1 MKYRNIKEKKYKK
14 LSLEVLLKI
23 FYAYDITSRDL
34 GELKGEFLKTVYL
47 PTQYINQIDE
57 IINLYKNN
65 SDYIDNLISSHLSD
79 WRFER
84 LGKIEKAILRIGVS
98 YIYFLKQTL
107 TSDAY
112 NREIRYIISF
122 LLEILECY
130 GGIKKSVKFV
140 NGILGKISRQQEIH
154 IISA

>member
-23 FYAYDITSRDL
+23 FYAYDITSKDL
-34 GELKGEFLKTVYL
+34 SKLKEEFLKTVYL
-47 PTQYINQIDE
+47 PTQCINQIDE

-140 NGILGKISRQQEIH
+140 NGILGKISRQQEINT
-154 IISA
+154 ISA

>member
-34 GELKGEFLKTVYL
+34 VELKEEFLKTVYL
-47 PTQYINQIDE
+47 PTQYIKQIDE
-57 IINLYKNN
+57 IINLYKNS
-65 SDYIDNLISSHLSD
+65 SDYIDNLISSHLLD

-84 LGKIEKAILRIGVS
+84 LGKVEKAILRIGVS
-98 YIYFLKQTL
+98 YIYLLKQKL
-107 TSDAY
+107 NQHAY
-112 NREIRYIISF
+112 AKEINYIISF

-130 GGIKKSVKFV
+130 GGTKKSVKFV